1 MMNCDVHMGMIR
13 ILCGELPYAFTK
25 RVAAHLTEVV
35 DLAAHWTVDQNR
47 AVYLAVHQSAK
58 WFVDSNRAVERESPH
73 PELEL
78 YLYGVVR

>member
-1 MMNCDVHMGMIR
+1 MGMIR
-13 ILCGELPYAFTK
+13 ILYHKLPYAFTK

-73 PELEL
+73 PELER
-78 YLYGVVR
+78 YLGVVGR